1 MPYHFS
7 VVVITAI
14 GAWLSSVLLA
24 ADEGTFFDAAE
35 RWGLWAALTLV
46 LIGSMIYGLYRI
58 VNFQTNTL
66 VGLIESDIY
75 LKAQMIDAIRNAP
88 CGKEIDSDEIGK
100 TPPDGARKAID
111 RVKRRREREN
121 ERDER

>member
-1 MPYHFS
+1 MPYHL
-7 VVVITAI
+7 VLVAITAI

-75 LKAQMIDAIRNAP
+75 LKAQVVDAIRNAP
-88 CGKEIDSDEIGK
+88 CGRDIDSDEIDK
-100 TPPDGARKAID
+100 TPPDGAAKAIQ

>member
-1 MPYHFS
+1 MPYHL
-7 VVVITAI
+7 VLVAITAI